1 MPPDARPAGG
11 QRLLGSLVQEGRQDA
26 HLQLRL
32 QVNSQEQLTAMTILH
47 DFVKF

>member
-1 MPPDARPAGG
+1 MPPDARPAWG
-11 QRLLGSLVQEGRQDA
+11 QRLLGPLVQEGRQDA

-32 QVNSQEQLTAMTILH
+32 QVNSQEQLTAMITLH